1 MNLQQTFLVIIAVGG
16 TGGHLYPAQVLAEEL
31 MHQYAQIKIVFVGH
45 GLKTNR
51 FFDQQRHSYVDIPS
65 ATLSFKKLHK
75 LPKACH
81 LIIRGIIQ
89 SLTLVS
95 RKKPDLV
102 IGFGSFHSMPIL
114 IAACLGKIPY
124 ILFEA
129 NAILGKVNKLF
140 SKRAHLNAYQLFP
153 LQMHSSSSFVKTQL
167 PIHEDKLKKIAPVV
181 ARAYFGLQKE
191 CFTFLVFG
199 GSQGAVS
206 LNEIVLLA
214 LKICAMQ
221 GRVFQVIHLIGF
233 NMDLAATEQFY
244 AKQGIKACVKT
255 HETQMNYAYSA
266 ADLFVGRAGAN
277 TVAEGLHHQIP
288 ALFVPYPY
296 LDDDH
301 QTANARYVCDEVQG
315 GVVLSQKGLTP
326 EILALH
332 IQKFF
337 GQEYYMQKKEALQ
350 RFKQEKSKKLS
361 EVVFEIVNGRKQA
374 L

>member
-1 MNLQQTFLVIIAVGG
+1 MNLKQTSLVIIAVGG

-31 MHQYAQIKIVFVGH
+31 MHKHSKIKIVFVGH

-51 FFDQQRHSYVDIPS
+51 FFDQQRHPYVDIPS
-65 ATLSFKKLHK
+65 ATISLKKLHK

-81 LIIRGIIQ
+81 LIMLGIMQ
-89 SLTLVS
+89 SLKLVS
-95 RKKPDLV
+95 SKKPDLV
-102 IGFGSFHSMPIL
+102 IGFGSFHSLPIL
-114 IAACLGKIPY
+114 IAACLGKVPY

-140 SKRAHLNAYQLFP
+140 SKRAYLNAYQLFH
-153 LQMHSSSSFVKTQL
+153 LQTHSRASFVKTQL
-167 PIHEDKLKKIAPVV
+167 PIHEEKLKKIAPEA
-181 ARAYFGLQKE
+181 ARAYFELQKD
-191 CFTFLVFG
+191 CFTLLVFG

-206 LNEIVLLA
+206 LNEIVLPA
-214 LKICAMQ
+214 LKICTRQ

-233 NMDLAATEQFY
+233 NMDLAVIQQFY

-301 QTANARYVCDEVQG
+301 QTANARYVCDELQG
-315 GVVLSQKGLTP
+315 GIVLSQKGLTP
-326 EILALH
+326 EMLAEQV
-332 IQKFF
+332 QKFF
-337 GQEYYMQKKEALQ
+337 EPEYYMQKKEALQ

-361 EVVFEIVNGRKQA
+361 EVVLEIVSERKQE